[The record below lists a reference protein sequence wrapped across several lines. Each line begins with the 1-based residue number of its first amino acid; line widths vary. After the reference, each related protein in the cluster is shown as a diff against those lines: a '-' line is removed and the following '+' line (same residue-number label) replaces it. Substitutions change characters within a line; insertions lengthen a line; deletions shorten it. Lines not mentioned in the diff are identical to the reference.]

1 MKSTLASTS
10 RGCSMSARLRVD
22 EQPVEEPEVVL
33 VERGAAVV
41 EALLEGAVVLEDLL
55 PEVVE
60 VLRVAGLVDLLG
72 REERLLVLVVVGHD
86 EPGEL
91 RRHAL
96 LPDEEAGQ
104 APRDLV
110 AHDRVHGLP
119 VAAVLG
125 EVDLVGAPSS
135 GAPTAGR
142 ARAGVM
148 SVTVERRDSSLI
160 VATSPWVVRSS
171 SEGMAGESITR
182 LTPCQVRSG
191 PVLGWLRR
199 WPRPSPPPGAGRSR
213 RPCWPP
219 PRTSCARARP
229 TPT

>member
-10 RGCSMSARLRVD
+10 RGCSMSARLDVD
-22 EQPVEEPEVVL
+22 EHPVEEPEVVL

-41 EALLEGAVVLEDLL
+41 EALLEGPVVLQDLL

-60 VLRVAGLVDLLG
+60 VLGVAGLVDLLG

-86 EPGEL
+86 EAREL

-96 LPDEEAGQ
+96 LPDEEARQ
-104 APRDLV
+104 APCDLV
-110 AHDRVHGLP
+110 AHDGVHRLP

-125 EVDLVGAPSS
+125 EVDLVGAPVL
-135 GAPTAGR
+135 ALPQPVELAGR
-142 ARAGVM
+142 H
-148 SVTVERRDSSLI
+148 ERDGRERDSSLI

-171 SEGMAGESITR
+171 SEGMGGESITR
-182 LTPCQVRSG
+182 LTPCQARSG